1 MDPVCYAPLSPPS
14 TQSAKEASSVVLSLC
29 VSASSLDTVYLHQL
43 LLPPCIPLLL
53 PPHSARHRYM
63 QDIYASTERHARALT
78 QQWKPSLH
86 LGSKNHKTCQ
96 GINPL
101 IFYNF
106 IYINPLLH
114 ACSPATIPLTGKRRG
129 ENAVRRGKRR
139 KRANKWDVCMI
150 RESDWTG
157 RDWAKRERS
166 ERVKDEWRI
175 CRGLKSFFVLDA
187 LETADIATIRP
198 SFRGKEPSASVSKER
213 ARVGFSTF
221 GILICL

>member
-29 VSASSLDTVYLHQL
+29 VSASSLDTVHLHQL

-129 ENAVRRGKRR
+129 ENAVRRGKKTKTCKQMRR
-139 KRANKWDVCMI
+139 LHDTGVRLNRA
-150 RESDWTG
+150 RLSE
-157 RDWAKRERS
+157 KREKWESKGWVEDMQRAEKLLCS
-166 ERVKDEWRI
+166 GCPWDSWHCHNKTFIQRE
-175 CRGLKSFFVLDA
+175 GA
-187 LETADIATIRP
+187 
-198 SFRGKEPSASVSKER
+198 VSKR
-213 ARVGFSTF
+213 QQGKSKSR
-221 GILICL
+221 I